1 MSCNI
6 YSMNSSQAE
15 IVALTR
21 AIHNRAGNLPLLP
34 GIFPGDMAP
43 IVRNA
48 QDGERELVMAR
59 WGMPGPPHF
68 GGLLISF
75 IRNVNFP
82 HWSPW
87 LGVPNRCVVPWTS
100 FCQYAPTTPTKT
112 PTWFGLAEDR
122 PLAAFAGIGTTWRGV
137 GGSMANPVEGEQVFG
152 FLTTVAN
159 AEVAPIHPKSMPV
172 ILRTPEEIEIWMT
185 APLEEA
191 LELRW
196 PLPNGS
202 LQIVA
207 RGEREDRVPAPA
219 LRHVVEREPSG
230 DVQISRIT

>member
-1 MSCNI
+1 MCCNI
-6 YSMNSSQAE
+6 YSMSRSQAE
-15 IVALTR
+15 IATLTR
-21 AIHNRAGNLPLLP
+21 AIHNRAGNMPLLP
-34 GIFPGDMAP
+34 GIFPGHMAP

-59 WGMPGPPHF
+59 WGMPAPPHF
-68 GGLLISF
+68 GGYLISF
-75 IRNVNFP
+75 IRNVNFA

-100 FCQYAPTTPTKT
+100 FCPPTKPTRT

-122 PLAAFAGIGTTWRGV
+122 PLAAFAGIGTTWRDV
-137 GGSMANPVEGEQVFG
+137 GGSMANLVEGEQLFG

-159 AEVAPIHPKSMPV
+159 AEIAPIHPKSMPV

-191 LELRW
+191 LTLRR

-207 RGEREDRVPAPA
+207 RGEREDRMPTLV
-219 LRHVVEREPSG
+219 
-230 DVQISRIT
+230 